1 MERAVHS
8 GKMKFVTITPTFM
21 GFLGSCGS
29 LPAHYTERIARY
41 QFEQR
46 DEGPR
51 AFLDAFSTRSL
62 ALLYHAWSKYR
73 LAFHY
78 EAGRRD
84 TFMHLLAIRTWVS
97 FIARAPSGPG
107 RQWCSG

>member
-1 MERAVHS
+1 
-8 GKMKFVTITPTFM
+8 M